1 MFFDDAGMIP
11 QIASKCGTAIF
22 VVPESVPVE
31 IKNALVLQPEGKSV
45 ITIEQV
51 QQMLELLTV
60 RQTVDTY
67 VVIRP
72 AELLN
77 IDAANA
83 LLKSLEEPSDRVH
96 FVLITDKPSLII
108 PTIMSRA
115 AVYFLRVPEGGGV
128 AAEAKIKDLAKR
140 LMVARGSELVALA
153 EEIAK
158 KKEGVRAYALEVIGA
173 AIEMLYKTYY
183 LNGKQVFLNKLP
195 RFLAAYEGISKNGN
209 VKLQIVANLA

>member
-51 QQMLELLTV
+51 QQMLERLTV

-77 IDAANA
+77 IEAANA

-115 AVYFLRVPEGGGV
+115 AVYFLRVSEGGGV